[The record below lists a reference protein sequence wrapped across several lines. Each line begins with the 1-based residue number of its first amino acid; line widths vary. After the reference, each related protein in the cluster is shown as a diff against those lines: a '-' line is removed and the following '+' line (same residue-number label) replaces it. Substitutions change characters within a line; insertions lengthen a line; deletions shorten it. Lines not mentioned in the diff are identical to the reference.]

1 MAVRREERIYNLIKK
16 IKENYKELLL
26 IFILY
31 SSYLKNNRKLKNPT
45 LVNILQEY
53 LVPHSHTYSEAV
65 KTIPFKQNTLMI
77 LLFCQNWTRC
87 VTLA

>member
-1 MAVRREERIYNLIKK
+1 MIKR
-16 IKENYKELLL
+16 IKENYKELLQT
-26 IFILY
+26 FILY

-53 LVPHSHTYSEAV
+53 SVPHSHTYSEAL
-65 KTIPFKQNTLMI
+65 KTILFKQNTLMI
-77 LLFCQNWTRC
+77 LLFSQNWTRY

>member
-1 MAVRREERIYNLIKK
+1 MIKK

-26 IFILY
+26 ISILY

-53 LVPHSHTYSEAV
+53 YVPYSHTYSEAV
-65 KTIPFKQNTLMI
+65 KTILLKQNTLMI
-77 LLFCQNWTRC
+77 LLFSQNWTRY

>member
-1 MAVRREERIYNLIKK
+1 MIKK

-53 LVPHSHTYSEAV
+53 RVPHSHTYSEAV
-65 KTIPFKQNTLMI
+65 KTILFKQNTLMI
-77 LLFCQNWTRC
+77 LQFSQNWTRY

>member
-1 MAVRREERIYNLIKK
+1 MIKRII
-16 IKENYKELLL
+16 ENYKELLL
-26 IFILY
+26 TFILY

-53 LVPHSHTYSEAV
+53 SVPHSHTYSEAL
-65 KTIPFKQNTLMI
+65 KTILFKQNTLMI
-77 LLFCQNWTRC
+77 LLFSQNWTRY